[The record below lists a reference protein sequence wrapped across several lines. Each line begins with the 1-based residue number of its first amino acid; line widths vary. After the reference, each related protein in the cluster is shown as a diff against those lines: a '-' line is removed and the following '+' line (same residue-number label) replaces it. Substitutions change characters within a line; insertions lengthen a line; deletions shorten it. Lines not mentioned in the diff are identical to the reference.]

1 MIKLSNLRL
10 ELGYKFHFTEA
21 VQARIVCDMEADF
34 TNVKE
39 FFFCVDEE
47 NADCLT
53 DDVYDAF
60 LIAAL
65 YPAMCYG
72 EDIHIDGK
80 VTKRTYH
87 NLKQYVQGMVLAY
100 EPNFHEID
108 IKVEGFSHA
117 HKDENLHVGTGFS
130 GGVDSFSTLVD
141 NFFKTNDSDYKID
154 TLFFFNVGQYGYG
167 YDNPANYERANNRYS
182 ITSNLAKELNMNSI
196 MMNTNMFSFYK
207 PRWEFDAGV
216 LCRLSSVFVF
226 QKVLKRYYISNSTT
240 YIDLAKYDFY
250 HNRSDFATI
259 ADPIIM
265 PLLSPDGMEVI
276 CDGAQHDRTAKVQ
289 NIANIPVVQQHLN
302 VCIYSSDDSYVSS
315 KNCGRCDK
323 CLRTMMSLNSMAIL
337 DKFSDVFNPDDWK
350 KFGFSYVCKQ
360 VYLYNKDE
368 FAFDNVNFAR
378 KMGKK
383 LPNKFIAFCVVK
395 YDWLC
400 HLPQRIIRKF
410 FS

>member
-117 HKDENLHVGTGFS
+117 HKNENLHVGTGFS

-141 NFFKTNDSDYKID
+141 NYFHTDDSDYKID
-154 TLFFFNVGQYGYG
+154 SLYFFHVGQYGYG
-167 YDNPANYERANNRYS
+167 YDNPINYERANNRYGLTREFAYKIGLS
-182 ITSNLAKELNMNSI
+182 SLML
-196 MMNTNMFSFYK
+196 NTNMFSFYQ
-207 PRWEFDAGV
+207 PHWEFDAGIF
-216 LCRLSSVFVF
+216 CRLACVFVL
-226 QKVLKRYYISNSTT
+226 QRSLKRYYISNSAT
-240 YIDLAKYDFY
+240 YREAAKLDFITNHVDLAE
-250 HNRSDFATI
+250 I
-259 ADPIIM
+259 VDPMIM
-265 PLLSPDGMEVI
+265 PLLSPEGMEIV
-276 CDGAQHDRTAKVQ
+276 CDGAQHERTEKTL
-289 NIANIPVVQQHLN
+289 NISDNPIAQKYLN
-302 VCIYSSDDSYVSS
+302 VCVSTGTRVAA
-315 KNCGRCDK
+315 KNCGHCTK
-323 CLRTMMSLNSMAIL
+323 CLRTMMALDSIGAL
-337 DKFSDVFNPDDWK
+337 DKFSAVFDLDDWK
-350 KFGFSYVCKQ
+350 KNGFLYKCKQ
-360 VYLYNKDE
+360 VCLYNKSG
-368 FAFDNVNFAR
+368 FAQDNVNFAR